1 MFVVRYNPLA
11 LLTKV
16 YLDGLIQEGH
26 IFFVRQSYPRGL
38 AMGTKE
44 AFLFTPY
51 NNVFSVNRHIKAIRE
66 DPRALVYNILT
77 PTDQRKL
84 YIAASQPNGYAVYLN
99 QLKDRKWKC
108 PKDLQNKLERFAMST
123 GMGELYT
130 KVDFHLSLSFG
141 NLIFKLHNNRGLRK
155 EISLDSLE
163 KL

>member
-16 YLDGLIQEGH
+16 YLDRLIQEGH

-66 DPRALVYNILT
+66 DPRALVYNIPHTNRSAKALHSGIST
-77 PTDQRKL
+77 
-84 YIAASQPNGYAVYLN
+84 
-99 QLKDRKWKC
+99 KWLCCISK
-108 PKDLQNKLERFAMST
+108 PVKGPEMEVPERST
-123 GMGELYT
+123 
-130 KVDFHLSLSFG
+130 KQA
-141 NLIFKLHNNRGLRK
+141 
-155 EISLDSLE
+155 
-163 KL
+163 